1 MSADTVSP
9 TSFRAFALSSS
20 LHAAIVALVLLAGWT
35 ATREPEVG
43 KVIELV
49 AGEGD
54 NFSAREAPALGVP
67 GGISV
72 PVSAAPAP
80 RPVPAPEPVVE
91 RTAPHEP
98 VTPAPAP
105 VPAPVA
111 PPAPKTPVT
120 KNAVTADDAPP
131 NFKRKIDYAIVR
143 GDAKAKQQ
151 IRKEREAEA
160 KRVAED
166 KKRMSKEEFDRAQKG
181 KTSAGKSGATTKVA
195 RVDAEGIAKG
205 VVGGSTASKSGGA
218 GGKAL
223 KAAGDDVLAAYD
235 QYFKE
240 ELRRK
245 FDPPP
250 GLAETLKATFQVRS
264 NPDGSLASPRVLKS
278 SGSRQFDD
286 AVLEAIRRMKM
297 PARPD
302 KKAETVEFT
311 FSMREL
317 SEG

>member
-1 MSADTVSP
+1 
-9 TSFRAFALSSS
+9 
-20 LHAAIVALVLLAGWT
+20 
-35 ATREPEVG
+35 
-43 KVIELV
+43 
-49 AGEGD
+49 
-54 NFSAREAPALGVP
+54 
-67 GGISV
+67 
-72 PVSAAPAP
+72 
-80 RPVPAPEPVVE
+80 
-91 RTAPHEP
+91 
-98 VTPAPAP
+98 
-105 VPAPVA
+105 VA

-120 KNAVTADDAPP
+120 KNAVKADDAPP
-131 NFKRKIDYAIVR
+131 NFKKKIDYAIVR

-151 IRKEREAEA
+151 IRKERDAEA
-160 KRVAED
+160 KRVAEE

-181 KTSAGKSGATTKVA
+181 KTSAGKAGASTKVA

-205 VVGGSTASKSGGA
+205 VVGGSPANKSGGA

-223 KAAGDDVLAAYD
+223 KASGDDVLAAYD
-235 QYFKE
+235 QFFRE

-250 GLAETLKATFQVRS
+250 GLAETLRATFQVRS
-264 NPDGSLASPRVLKS
+264 NPDGSLTNPRVLKG

-302 KKAETVEFT
+302 KRAETVEFT
-311 FSMREL
+311 FSMREM